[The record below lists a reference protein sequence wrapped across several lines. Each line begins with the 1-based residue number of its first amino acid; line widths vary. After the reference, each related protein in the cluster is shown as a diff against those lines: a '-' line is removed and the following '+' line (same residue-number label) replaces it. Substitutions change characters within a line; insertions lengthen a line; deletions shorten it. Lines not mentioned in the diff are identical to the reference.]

1 MAPKPPASL
10 LPVFIA
16 DASSG
21 EPLLLYQ
28 RIDNAGNVTEFL
40 VDPDLRIEH
49 LVRTADYKGEEI
61 NIRTGEKAIHAYE
74 IDSTEII
81 VAPKERFK
89 DRLRELLKDRE
100 MSATPFAGLELAR
113 YVEDAGLE
121 EDYAI
126 GCAIDLAKRSPRLAV
141 YWTSAARLSPSAR
154 RAALDAAVPGPV
166 VARDKNRKRGE
177 GKKIQAAD
185 VFSAAAGD
193 SIWLNVKKRLRAD
206 VGEDVYTSW
215 FSRMNLEGIDDD
227 VARLSVPSRFI
238 KSWIQSHYAERVVA
252 CMQEEGA
259 NVSRIEV
266 LARSV
271 LVREATPAKFKP
283 AEIGAPQMFAKDP
296 GVHEALGGSPLDT
309 RLSFESF
316 VVGRS
321 NTLAHAAAKQVAAA
335 RRTDPVMFN
344 PLYIHAGVG
353 LGKTH
358 LLQAITWAGNAAGE
372 RKVLYLTAEKFMYG
386 FVSALRTQTAL
397 AFKEALRGIGVLV
410 IDDLQFLQGKSTQ
423 AEFCHTLNA
432 LIDAGRQVVIASDRP
447 PSELETFEDRVRSR
461 LGGGLVVEM
470 GSLGEELRFEILKA
484 RVMAAR
490 SHHPSFDVPLPVL
503 TYIAKTV
510 THNGRDLEGA
520 LNRLLAHNK
529 LTGQSVTL
537 EMAEREVRD
546 LIRPQEPKRVKI
558 EDIQR
563 VVARQ
568 YNVSRSDLLSSRR
581 TANVVRPRQVAMYL
595 AKTLT
600 LRSLPEIGR
609 RFGGRDHT
617 TVLHAV
623 RKIEGLVG
631 NDMALAEEI
640 EILKR
645 QLQE

>member
-1 MAPKPPASL
+1 MSN
-10 LPVFIA
+10 A
-16 DASSG
+16 DQDSWS
-21 EPLLLYQ
+21 
-28 RIDNAGNVTEFL
+28 RV
-40 VDPDLRIEH
+40 
-49 LVRTADYKGEEI
+49 KG
-61 NIRTGEKAIHAYE
+61 
-74 IDSTEII
+74 
-81 VAPKERFK
+81 
-89 DRLRELLKDRE
+89 
-100 MSATPFAGLELAR
+100 
-113 YVEDAGLE
+113 
-121 EDYAI
+121 
-126 GCAIDLAKRSPRLAV
+126 
-141 YWTSAARLSPSAR
+141 
-154 RAALDAAVPGPV
+154 
-166 VARDKNRKRGE
+166 
-177 GKKIQAAD
+177 
-185 VFSAAAGD
+185 
-193 SIWLNVKKRLRAD
+193 RLRAE
-206 VGEDVYTSW
+206 VGDDVYSSW
-215 FSRMNLEGIDDD
+215 FARMDLEAIEDGT
-227 VARLSVPSRFI
+227 VRLSVPTRFL
-238 KSWIQSHYAERVVA
+238 KSWIQSHYAERVLA
-252 CMQEEGA
+252 CWQVEQSQVG
-259 NVSRIEV
+259 RIELIVRSAV
-266 LARSV
+266 LRSAIAKPKAE
-271 LVREATPAKFKP
+271 LEATAGDSGRFSSNNGNGRPMP
-283 AEIGAPQMFAKDP
+283 VAEAGA
-296 GVHEALGGSPLDT
+296 HEALGGSPLDA
-309 RLSFESF
+309 RLTFDTF

-321 NTLAHAAAKQVAAA
+321 NTLAQAAAKQVAAA
-335 RRTDPVMFN
+335 RRGDAVMFN
-344 PLYIHAGVG
+344 PLYVHAGVG

-358 LLQAITWAGNAAGE
+358 LLQAITWTGNATGE

-447 PSELETFEDRVRSR
+447 PSDLESLDDRVRSR
-461 LGGGLVVEM
+461 LAGGLVVEM
-470 GSLGEELRFEILKA
+470 GPLGEELRLEILKS

-490 SHHPSFDVPLPVL
+490 AHHPSFDVPPPVL
-503 TYIAKTV
+503 SYIAKTV

-520 LNRLLAHNK
+520 LNRLLAHSK
-529 LTGQSVTL
+529 LTGHAVTL

>member
-1 MAPKPPASL
+1 
-10 LPVFIA
+10 
-16 DASSG
+16 
-21 EPLLLYQ
+21 
-28 RIDNAGNVTEFL
+28 
-40 VDPDLRIEH
+40 
-49 LVRTADYKGEEI
+49 
-61 NIRTGEKAIHAYE
+61 
-74 IDSTEII
+74 
-81 VAPKERFK
+81 
-89 DRLRELLKDRE
+89 
-100 MSATPFAGLELAR
+100 MSA
-113 YVEDAGLE
+113 
-121 EDYAI
+121 
-126 GCAIDLAKRSPRLAV
+126 
-141 YWTSAARLSPSAR
+141 
-154 RAALDAAVPGPV
+154 
-166 VARDKNRKRGE
+166 
-177 GKKIQAAD
+177 
-185 VFSAAAGD
+185 GD
-193 SIWLNVKKRLRAD
+193 DNWSKVKKRLQAE
-206 VGEDVYTSW
+206 VGDDIYSSW
-215 FSRMNLEGIDDD
+215 FARMDLEAIEDGT
-227 VARLSVPSRFI
+227 VRLSVPTRFL
-238 KSWIQSHYAERVVA
+238 KSWIQSHYAERVLA
-252 CMQEEGA
+252 CWQAEATEVG
-259 NVSRIEV
+259 RIELIV
-266 LARSV
+266 RSAMRASIV
-271 LVREATPAKFKP
+271 KPKPELEPVSSDNGRFTNGHGAKSRPLTVGEAN
-283 AEIGAPQMFAKDP
+283 
-296 GVHEALGGSPLDT
+296 VHEALGGSPLDP
-309 RLSFESF
+309 RLTFDSY

-335 RRTDPVMFN
+335 KRGDAVMFN

-358 LLQAITWAGNAAGE
+358 LLQATTWAGNAMGE
-372 RKVLYLTAEKFMYG
+372 RKSLYLTAEKFMYG

-447 PSELETFEDRVRSR
+447 PSDLESLDDRVRSR
-461 LGGGLVVEM
+461 LAGGLVVEM
-470 GSLGEELRFEILKA
+470 GPLGEELRFEILKA
-484 RVMAAR
+484 RVLAAR
-490 SHHPSFDVPLPVL
+490 AHHPSFDVPAPVL
-503 TYIAKTV
+503 SYIAKTV

-520 LNRLLAHNK
+520 LNRLLAHSK
-529 LTGQSVTL
+529 LTGHAVTL

-631 NDMALAEEI
+631 ADMALAEEI